1 MMRWPS
7 NRKRTAP
14 AWRDLREQNALK
26 ICGGRR
32 EDDVSG
38 RVRRERVRGFAR
50 RTRHAGDG
58 SARAARGERAY
69 LLELGRVPDLEVHLG
84 VVLRKI
90 GTGRA
95 VRGTPRQGGLKR
107 KNRRES
113 DLTAGAVTRDNG
125 LATYLI
131 LNLQVDVVSLVVSL
145 LFLFLG
151 HSCFPIRCVAC
162 VEVQWRQPRITPSSS
177 CSRVGRPKEKIS
189 SRRNFRALPAPRL
202 PGPRHS
208 DSDGAPATRSR
219 HSARRGTRELGRGHG
234 RIPLGR
240 NSSGHSLPTV
250 DARRGGAGNPRNSTG
265 SRGWGRRG
273 EARCPR

>member
-1 MMRWPS
+1 MRWPS

-14 AWRDLREQNALK
+14 GWRDLREQNALK

-38 RVRRERVRGFAR
+38 RVRREGVRGFAR

-84 VVLRKI
+84 VVLRRI
-90 GTGRA
+90 GTGQA
-95 VRGTPRQGGLKR
+95 VRGTPRQGGLQR

-113 DLTAGAVTRDNG
+113 DLTARAVTRDNG

-151 HSCFPIRCVAC
+151 HGCFRFGA
-162 VEVQWRQPRITPSSS
+162 WRASKSTGANRGSPR
-177 CSRVGRPKEKIS
+177 R
-189 SRRNFRALPAPRL
+189 LPAVASAGSRKKSEPKKLPRAS
-202 PGPRHS
+202 R
-208 DSDGAPATRSR
+208 ATATW
-219 HSARRGTRELGRGHG
+219 SATLGLGR
-234 RIPLGR
+234 RTR
-240 NSSGHSLPTV
+240 ATVSSQRAARHARTRARARPHPSRSKLERAFSP
-250 DARRGGAGNPRNSTG
+250 DRRRAARRGGQP
-265 SRGWGRRG
+265 
-273 EARCPR
+273 